1 MSNPELNK
9 AVADIMEGTELVSS
23 DEVDDTAVGIL
34 SLRLHKVLKE
44 IYKDLIIDKKN
55 FFLVV
60 VKAVE
65 LVDSAKDLTGKEK
78 KMVVV
83 NVLKEFIKDLDLD
96 DDLEKELLDK
106 SLDSIIETIID
117 ASRNK
122 FKFKKKKG
130 KKVDKKSVLVI
141 VNELVEKMV
150 DMTKKGDIDVIV
162 MTANIASLVGTLIE
176 VVSNYP
182 YLSKMEQKHVI
193 EQAILKF
200 IRDELP
206 KLIELNPDDKAIIDI
221 AKYIVPQAVD
231 AVFAINDKE
240 FFINIKNNE
249 FIKKYL
255 CCCCY

>member
-23 DEVDDTAVGIL
+23 DTVDETAVGII
-34 SLRLHKVLKE
+34 SLRLHKLLKAT
-44 IYKDLIIDKKN
+44 YKDLIIDKKN

-65 LVDSAKDLTGKEK
+65 FVDSAKNLTSEEK
-78 KMVVV
+78 KLVVI
-83 NVLKEFIKDLDLD
+83 NVLKEFIKDLELD
-96 DDLEKELLDK
+96 DDLERELLDK

-130 KKVDKKSVLVI
+130 KKVDKKSVLII

-150 DMTKKGDIDVIV
+150 DMTKKGEIDAII

-176 VVSNYP
+176 LISDYP

-206 KLIELNPDDKAIIDI
+206 KLIELNPNDKAILDI
-221 AKYIVPQAVD
+221 AKYIVPQVVD
-231 AVFAINDKE
+231 GIFAINDKE

-255 CCCCY
+255 CCCLY